1 MSFVN
6 LLKSP
11 KATEGLEM
19 KLWVPSLELSQQSR
33 IFHKKIRAGEVSLAV
48 GCNSRQLCWWLSLTG
63 SFWTVPLVPPQL
75 VVEVLSSPFHL
86 IRICYHHLS
95 PLCLCFSIFL
105 SSFSIK
111 HVSDWTRIPF
121 FSIQEKHLHGFPLR
135 VFTTAFTGFS
145 LSAIFLSK

>member
-1 MSFVN
+1 MSFAN
-6 LLKSP
+6 LIKSP

-19 KLWVPSLELSQQSR
+19 KLRVPSLELSQLSS
-33 IFHKKIRAGEVSLAV
+33 IFHKKIRAGEVALAV

-63 SFWTVPLVPPQL
+63 LFWTVPLVPPQL
-75 VVEVLSSPFHL
+75 VLEVLSSPFHL

-121 FSIQEKHLHGFPLR
+121 FSIQEKHLHEFPLR